1 MPLIADMKLPA
12 IHSELVAAV
21 LAIKMITRQ
30 SFDVYVPL
38 VSRHPA
44 LINEMFSN
52 YLV

>member
-1 MPLIADMKLPA
+1 MPLIDDMKLPA
-12 IHSELVAAV
+12 IHSEVVAAV
-21 LAIKMITRQ
+21 PAITMITRQ
-30 SFDVYVPL
+30 SFGFYVPL